1 MMIMAESSNEDF
13 YYLTYSPTY
22 MRYKKSIC
30 LYVPLIAR
38 ATKKERWI
46 RPTRWLD
53 IFVFLKI
60 RFMPVS

>member
-22 MRYKKSIC
+22 MRHIKGIC
-30 LYVPLIAR
+30 SYMLLIAR

-53 IFVFLKI
+53 IFVF
-60 RFMPVS
+60 